1 MPRMPLRTRLLTFV
15 LDHGTHPKI
24 TDLDVPGIQH
34 ARTRVA
40 PLRRPFTWVTG
51 GMPLDV
57 QTRDLW
63 FPVRDGSQR
72 PARAYLPSTPG
83 PHPVIV
89 FFHGGGW
96 VLGSTR
102 QYDPL
107 CGLLA
112 ARVDA
117 LVLSIDYRMGPEH
130 HAPQAVLDCVD
141 ATRWAATAAAGL
153 GGDPA
158 RMAVC
163 GDSAGGNLAALVCHA
178 AYDSGGPAIAHQAL
192 IYPATDMSKYFPS
205 VRENAN
211 APMLTEAKMDA
222 FIAHYVG
229 PDGLDLRDPQISPYW
244 RADLTGLPPALVQTA
259 DIDPIRDEGLA
270 YAARL
275 ADAGVPV
282 RVTNYLGAVHGFASI
297 PGATVIGKQAQ
308 HELVVELRRH
318 LHPVTVPTL
327 D

>member
-1 MPRMPLRTRLLTFV
+1 MPRMPLRTRLLTYA
-15 LDHGTHPKI
+15 LDHGPYPKI
-24 TDLDVPGIQH
+24 TDLDVVGIQT
-34 ARTRVA
+34 ARTKVP
-40 PLRRPFTWVTG
+40 PLRRPFTWITG
-51 GMPLDV
+51 GMPPGV
-57 QTRDLW
+57 QVSEAW

-72 PARAYLPSTPG
+72 QARVYAPPGSG
-83 PHPVIV
+83 PHPVVV

-107 CGLLA
+107 CGLIA
-112 ARVDA
+112 ARVGA
-117 LVLSIDYRMGPEH
+117 LVVSVDYRMGPEH
-130 HAPQAVLDCVD
+130 HAPQAVHDAVD
-141 ATRWAATAAAGL
+141 ATRWAATAAGQW
-153 GGDPA
+153 GGDGT

-163 GDSAGGNLAALVCHA
+163 GDSAGGNLAALVCHT

-192 IYPATDMSKYFPS
+192 IYPATDMSKSFPS
-205 VRENAN
+205 IREHAD

-222 FIAHYVG
+222 FIAHYLG
-229 PDGLDLRDPQISPYW
+229 PDPMDLRDPAISPYW
-244 RADLTGLPPALVQTA
+244 RRDLRGLPPALVQTA

-275 ADAGVPV
+275 AQAGVPV
-282 RVTNYLGAVHGFASI
+282 RVTNYLGTVHGFASI
-297 PGATVIGKQAQ
+297 PGATLIGRQAQ

-318 LHPVTVPTL
+318 LHPVAVPAL

>member
-1 MPRMPLRTRLLTFV
+1 MPLRTRLLTFA
-15 LDHGTHPKI
+15 LDHGPYPKI
-24 TDLDVPGIQH
+24 TDLDVPGIQD
-34 ARTRVA
+34 ARTRIP
-40 PLRRPFTWVTG
+40 PLRRPFTWITG
-51 GMPLDV
+51 DMPTGV
-57 QTRDLW
+57 RTRDTW

-72 PARAYLPSTPG
+72 PARAYLSPTPG
-83 PHPVIV
+83 PHPVIL

-112 ARVDA
+112 SRVDA

-130 HAPQAVLDCVD
+130 HAPQAVHDCVD
-141 ATRWAATAAAGL
+141 ATRWAATAASEFD
-153 GGDPA
+153 GDST

-192 IYPATDMSKYFPS
+192 IYPATDLSRSFPS
-205 VRENAN
+205 VQENAN
-211 APMLTEAKMDA
+211 APMLTRAKMDA
-222 FIAHYVG
+222 FIAHYLG
-229 PDGLDLRDPQISPYW
+229 PDPMDLRDPAISPYW
-244 RADLTGLPPALVQTA
+244 RRDLTGLPPALVQTA

-275 ADAGVPV
+275 AEAGVPV
-282 RVTNYLGAVHGFASI
+282 RVTNYLGTVHGFASI

-318 LHPVTVPTL
+318 LHPVNVTPL